1 MNIGNFQS
9 TLSLSY
15 CLTGLWSGMMEENRL
30 LGVDGMLENKS
41 VREVWQEIE
50 KVMNE
55 KPEPIQGMNTVYQYD
70 ITGDDTGTFQ
80 LLISDNKARVIEGTE
95 ATPDCTLKLSDKNFK
110 KMIMGKLNGTAA
122 FMTGKLKIQGSMGLA
137 LKLEGILNEYN
148 LSETV

>member
-1 MNIGNFQS
+1 
-9 TLSLSY
+9 
-15 CLTGLWSGMMEENRL
+15 MMEINRL
-30 LGVDGMLENKS
+30 IEVTRMLENKS

-50 KVMNE
+50 KVMKE
-55 KPEPIQGMNTVYQYD
+55 RPEPIQGMNTVYQYN

-80 LLISDNKARVIEGTE
+80 LLIKNGAARVVEGKE
-95 ATPDCTLKLSDKNFK
+95 ETPDCTLTLSDKNFK

-148 LSETV
+148 LSETA

>member
-1 MNIGNFQS
+1 M
-9 TLSLSY
+9 T
-15 CLTGLWSGMMEENRL
+15 R
-30 LGVDGMLENKS
+30 MLENKS

-50 KVMNE
+50 KVMKE
-55 KPEPIQGMNTVYQYD
+55 RPEPIHGMNVVYQYD

-80 LLISDNKARVIEGTE
+80 LFISDGTARVVEGTE
-95 ATPDCTLKLSDKNFK
+95 GTPNCTMKLSDKNFK

-148 LSETV
+148 LSETA

>member
-1 MNIGNFQS
+1 
-9 TLSLSY
+9 
-15 CLTGLWSGMMEENRL
+15 MMEINRL
-30 LGVDGMLENKS
+30 IGVGKMLESKS

-50 KVMNE
+50 RVMKE
-55 KPEPIQGMNTVYQYD
+55 RPEPIQGMNTVYQYD

-80 LLISDNKARVIEGTE
+80 LLITNGTARVVEGTE
-95 ATPDCTLKLSDKNFK
+95 ATPDCTLTLSDKNFK

-148 LSETV
+148 LSETA

>member
-1 MNIGNFQS
+1 
-9 TLSLSY
+9 
-15 CLTGLWSGMMEENRL
+15 
-30 LGVDGMLENKS
+30 MLESKS

-55 KPEPIQGMNTVYQYD
+55 KPEPIQGMSVVYQYD
-70 ITGDDTGTFQ
+70 ITGDDSGTFQ
-80 LLISDNKARVIEGTE
+80 LLITNGTARVTEGTE
-95 ATPDCTLKLSDKNFK
+95 ASPDCTLKLSDINFK

-148 LSETV
+148 LSETA